1 MSLSVFAVVEVNVLL
16 GRYDRAE
23 FNKAR
28 YATGVSLVDR
38 RSDEDSFIV

>member
-1 MSLSVFAVVEVNVLL
+1 MSLSVFAVVEVNLLL

-28 YATGVSLVDR
+28 DAEGVSLVDR